1 MRDGWK
7 MKAGENERGGEG
19 GGERSVVQERST
31 VTVVGEIQ
39 GRVVDGCIG
48 ANATTT

>member
-1 MRDGWK
+1 M
-7 MKAGENERGGEG
+7 ENEGGGKREG
-19 GGERSVVQERST
+19 GRRGGERSVVQERST